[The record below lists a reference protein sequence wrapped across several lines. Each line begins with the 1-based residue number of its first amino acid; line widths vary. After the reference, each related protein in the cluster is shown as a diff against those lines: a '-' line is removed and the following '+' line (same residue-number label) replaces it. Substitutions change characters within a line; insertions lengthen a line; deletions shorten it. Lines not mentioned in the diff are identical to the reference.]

1 MKHLEASFAG
11 KNAFWRYFFML
22 AAVLAASNTI
32 GAIPLFIILG
42 IKAVENPEIS
52 AELSANPNDL
62 SPLGLNPYTGLIV
75 MLIPFIAGLAAF
87 VLLIRPLNGR
97 TLMNVINGTGSFR
110 WRNYFV
116 SAVVWIILSVIY
128 LFGYLKAEPSNFSL
142 NNSTLSL
149 IILVIISLTLI
160 PFQAAWE
167 EIIFRGYLMQGF
179 AVLLRNRWLPLIITS
194 FLFALMHWPNPEVK
208 EFGFLTMMPYYTIF
222 GLIFGI
228 MTLLDDGI
236 EAAMGAHT
244 ANNVFLCIMVTN
256 EFSALQ
262 TPALYEMHEM
272 DPSVE
277 FISMLIT
284 GVLVILI
291 LKIVLGWRNYVSM
304 LAGKVGPDTGEPAQI
319 S

>member
-1 MKHLEASFAG
+1 MNHLEASFTG

-32 GAIPLFIILG
+32 GAIPLFIILA
-42 IKAVENPEIS
+42 IKAGGNPEIS

-62 SPLGLNPYTGLIV
+62 GLLGLDPYIGLIV
-75 MLIPFIAGLAAF
+75 MLIPFIVGLAAF

-116 SAVVWIILSVIY
+116 SAVVWTILSAIY
-128 LFGYLKAEPSNFSL
+128 LVGYLKAEPSNFSL

-149 IILVIISLTLI
+149 IILVIISVTLI

-194 FLFALMHWPNPEVK
+194 VLFALMHWPNPEVK
-208 EFGFLTMMPYYTIF
+208 EYGFLTMMPYYAIF

-228 MTLLDDGI
+228 MTIFDDGI
-236 EAAMGAHT
+236 EAAMGAHA
-244 ANNVFLCIMVTN
+244 ANNVFLCILVTN

-277 FISMLIT
+277 FLSMLIT
-284 GVLVILI
+284 GVLVIVI
-291 LKIVLGWRNYVSM
+291 LKIVLGWRNYFSL
-304 LAGKVGPDTGEPAQI
+304 LAGKVGPDSEEPSHI

>member
-1 MKHLEASFAG
+1 MNHLEASFTG

-32 GAIPLFIILG
+32 GAIPLFIILT
-42 IKAVENPEIS
+42 IKAGGNPEIS

-62 SPLGLNPYTGLIV
+62 GLLGLDPYIGLIV
-75 MLIPFIAGLAAF
+75 MLIPFIVGLAAF

-116 SAVVWIILSVIY
+116 SAVVWTILSAIY
-128 LFGYLKAEPSNFSL
+128 LVGYLKAEPSNFSL

-149 IILVIISLTLI
+149 IILVIISVTLI

-194 FLFALMHWPNPEVK
+194 VLFALMHWPNPEVK
-208 EFGFLTMMPYYTIF
+208 EYGFLTMMPYYAIF

-228 MTLLDDGI
+228 MTIFDDGI
-236 EAAMGAHT
+236 EAAMGAHA
-244 ANNVFLCIMVTN
+244 ANNVFLCILVTN

-277 FISMLIT
+277 FLSMLIT
-284 GVLVILI
+284 GVLVIVI
-291 LKIVLGWRNYVSM
+291 LKIVLGWRNYFSL
-304 LAGKVGPDTGEPAQI
+304 LAGKVGPDSEEPSHI

>member
-1 MKHLEASFAG
+1 
-11 KNAFWRYFFML
+11 ML

-42 IKAVENPEIS
+42 IKAAENTEIS

-62 SPLGLNPYTGLIV
+62 SPLGLDPYIGLIV

-116 SAVVWIILSVIY
+116 SAAVWIILSAIY

-149 IILVIISLTLI
+149 IILVIISVTLI

-194 FLFALMHWPNPEVK
+194 VLFALMHWPNPEVK

-236 EAAMGAHT
+236 EAAMGAHA
-244 ANNVFLCIMVTN
+244 ANNVFLCVLVTN

-291 LKIVLGWRNYVSM
+291 LKIALGWRNYFSL
-304 LAGKVGPDTGEPAQI
+304 LAGKVGPDTGEPSQI

>member
-1 MKHLEASFAG
+1 
-11 KNAFWRYFFML
+11 ML

-32 GAIPLFIILG
+32 GAIPLFIILA
-42 IKAVENPEIS
+42 IKAGGNPEIS

-62 SPLGLNPYTGLIV
+62 GLLGLDPYIGLIV
-75 MLIPFIAGLAAF
+75 MLIPFIVGLAAF

-116 SAVVWIILSVIY
+116 SAVVWTILSAIY
-128 LFGYLKAEPSNFSL
+128 LVGYLKAEPSNFSL

-149 IILVIISLTLI
+149 IILVIISVTLI

-194 FLFALMHWPNPEVK
+194 VLFALMHWPNPEVK
-208 EFGFLTMMPYYTIF
+208 EYGFLTMMPYYAIF

-236 EAAMGAHT
+236 EAAMGAHA
-244 ANNVFLCIMVTN
+244 ANNVFLCILVTN

-277 FISMLIT
+277 FLSMLIT
-284 GVLVILI
+284 GVLVIVI
-291 LKIVLGWRNYVSM
+291 LKIVLGWRNYFSL
-304 LAGKVGPDTGEPAQI
+304 LAGKVGPDSEEPSHI

>member
-1 MKHLEASFAG
+1 MNHLEASFTG

-32 GAIPLFIILG
+32 GAIPLFIILA
-42 IKAVENPEIS
+42 IKAGGNPEIS

-62 SPLGLNPYTGLIV
+62 GLLGLDPYIGLIV
-75 MLIPFIAGLAAF
+75 MLIPFIVGLAAF

-116 SAVVWIILSVIY
+116 SAVVWTILSAIY
-128 LFGYLKAEPSNFSL
+128 LVGYLKAEPSNFSL

-149 IILVIISLTLI
+149 IILVIISVTLI

-194 FLFALMHWPNPEVK
+194 VLFALMHWPNPEVK
-208 EFGFLTMMPYYTIF
+208 EYGFLTMMPYYAIF

-236 EAAMGAHT
+236 EAAMGAHA
-244 ANNVFLCIMVTN
+244 ANNVFLCILVTN

-277 FISMLIT
+277 FLSMLIT
-284 GVLVILI
+284 GVLVIVI
-291 LKIVLGWRNYVSM
+291 LKIVLGWRNYFSL
-304 LAGKVGPDTGEPAQI
+304 LAGKVGPDSEEPSHI

>member
-1 MKHLEASFAG
+1 
-11 KNAFWRYFFML
+11 ML

-32 GAIPLFIILG
+32 GAIPLFIILA
-42 IKAVENPEIS
+42 IKAGGNPEIS
-52 AELSANPNDL
+52 AELSANPNN
-62 SPLGLNPYTGLIV
+62 LGLLGLDPYIGLIV
-75 MLIPFIAGLAAF
+75 MLIPFLVGLAAF

-116 SAVVWIILSVIY
+116 SAVVWTILSAIY

-149 IILVIISLTLI
+149 IILVIISVTLI

-194 FLFALMHWPNPEVK
+194 VLFALMHWPNPEVK
-208 EFGFLTMMPYYTIF
+208 EFGFLTMMPYYAIF

-228 MTLLDDGI
+228 MTIFDDGI
-236 EAAMGAHT
+236 EAAMGAHA
-244 ANNVFLCIMVTN
+244 ANNVFLCILVTN

-277 FISMLIT
+277 FLSMLIT
-284 GVLVILI
+284 GVLVIVI
-291 LKIVLGWRNYVSM
+291 LKIVLGWRNYFSL
-304 LAGKVGPDTGEPAQI
+304 LAGKVGPDSEEPSHI